1 MYMVNRKRGT
11 YLGVDVKEA
20 KSFRT
25 RLLGLH
31 AHRQLH
37 FGDGVWLVPC
47 NTIHT
52 IGMRCSID
60 VIFLNIGG
68 RVVRVVENLRP
79 GRVVWRVP
87 EAHSALEV
95 PAGVVRSSET
105 QVGDQVEF
113 VEDVNRLSQPGPPR
127 RTAEA
132 VADPGPTQ
140 ATDTEAV
147 AGRSSAVS
155 VVQHHSGSAP
165 PMVRGFRKPGREL
178 AVDLIAGI
186 GWAIYASIYLAR
198 VLRGEGL
205 VDLGLVVFFTLLTVL
220 FVMRRPPRKVGVFWE
235 TMLAYAAIVFPM
247 VVLRPAAGH
256 VRGPGEIIQIIG
268 LAGMI
273 AALISLGRSFGIAPA
288 DRGLRTTGLY
298 RWVRHPLY
306 LSELCF
312 YLGYLVTNPSWRN
325 LIGSCVVTVLQVVR
339 IVREERIVEGYAG
352 YAQRVRWRLLPFAW

>member
-1 MYMVNRKRGT
+1 MYVVNRSRAT
-11 YLGVDVKEA
+11 YLGVDIKVA
-20 KSFRT
+20 KSFQARM
-25 RLLGLH
+25 LGLYT
-31 AHRQLH
+31 HRQLH

-47 NTIHT
+47 NSLQT

-68 RVVRVVENLRP
+68 RVVRVVEDLRP
-79 GRVVWRVP
+79 GRIVWRVP

-113 VEDVNRLSQPGPPR
+113 VEDVNHVSRDGSPRGTGETAADLSPER
-127 RTAEA
+127 
-132 VADPGPTQ
+132 
-140 ATDTEAV
+140 ATDTEIAT
-147 AGRSSAVS
+147 GRSSS
-155 VVQHHSGSAP
+155 VAPHHSGAAP
-165 PMVRGFRKPGREL
+165 PMIRGFWKPGREL
-178 AVDLIAGI
+178 VVDLIAGS
-186 GWAIYASIYLAR
+186 GWAIYASIYLGR

-220 FVMRRPPRKVGVFWE
+220 FVTRRPARRVGAFWE
-235 TMLAYAAIVFPM
+235 TMLAFATIVFPI
-247 VVLRPAAGH
+247 VVLRPAPGGL
-256 VRGPGEIIQIIG
+256 RGPGEIIQVIS

-288 DRGLRTTGLY
+288 DRGLRTRGLY

-312 YLGYLVTNPSWRN
+312 YVGYLMAHPAWRN
-325 LIGSCVVTVLQVVR
+325 LIGLGVITALQIAR
-339 IVREERIVEGYAG
+339 IAREERIVEGYAG
-352 YAQRVRWRLLPFAW
+352 YAQQVRWRLLPFAW

>member
-1 MYMVNRKRGT
+1 MYVVNRTRGT
-11 YLGVDVKEA
+11 YLGVDIKMA
-20 KSFRT
+20 NSFRT
-25 RLLGLH
+25 RMLGLH
-31 AHRQLH
+31 TDRQLH

-47 NTIHT
+47 NSVHT
-52 IGMRCSID
+52 IGMRSSID
-60 VIFLNIGG
+60 VIFLNTGG
-68 RVVRVVENLRP
+68 RIVRVVENLRP
-79 GRVVWRVP
+79 GRIVWRVP

-95 PAGVVRSSET
+95 PAGVVRSGET

-113 VEDVNRLSQPGPPR
+113 VEDVSRLSRDESR
-127 RTAEA
+127 RRMGETAADLSPEEA
-132 VADPGPTQ
+132 A
-140 ATDTEAV
+140 ATEA
-147 AGRSSAVS
+147 ATGRSSS
-155 VVQHHSGSAP
+155 VAPHHFGAAP

-178 AVDLIAGI
+178 AVDVMAGI
-186 GWAIYASIYLAR
+186 GWAIYASIYLGR

-220 FVMRRPPRKVGVFWE
+220 FVMRRPARKVGAFWE
-235 TMLAYAAIVFPM
+235 TMLAFATIVFPI
-247 VVLRPAAGH
+247 VVLRPAPGGLP
-256 VRGPGEIIQIIG
+256 GPGEIIQVIS

-288 DRGLRTTGLY
+288 DRGLRITGLY

-339 IVREERIVEGYAG
+339 IVREERILDGYAD
-352 YAQRVRWRLLPFAW
+352 YAQQVRWRLLPFAW